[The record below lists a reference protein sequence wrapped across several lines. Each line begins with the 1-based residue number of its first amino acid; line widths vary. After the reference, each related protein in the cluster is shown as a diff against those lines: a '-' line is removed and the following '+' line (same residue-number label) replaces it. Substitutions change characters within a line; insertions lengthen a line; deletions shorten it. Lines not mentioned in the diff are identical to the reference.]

1 MSTSSNTRSR
11 ENIFRRVRGLRN
23 QMHADEVPLLAVP
36 AIWDSGQG
44 PRSVPC
50 DVIVTNQRVMG
61 YYSVTMPRKR
71 LFLEDVEL
79 TSITAVSLRQKTF
92 EPIFRELMVSAEQ
105 RKIYIRAPRRQIEAL
120 FAALREATAEY
131 APAEQPTFEDEQE
144 KEPQNTPRP
153 APVYGRQDIRTSF
166 ESSPLAITLLFVSGI
181 VMEIVGVGLWAM
193 TGSAQAGIPLFIA
206 GLIAVLMAT
215 FAKRRR

>member
-1 MSTSSNTRSR
+1 M
-11 ENIFRRVRGLRN
+11 
-23 QMHADEVPLLAVP
+23 QADEVPLLAVP

-61 YYSVTMPRKR
+61 YYSVSMPRKR
-71 LFLEDVEL
+71 LFLEDIEL
-79 TSITAVSLRQKTF
+79 ASFTAVSLRQKTF
-92 EPIFRELMVSAEQ
+92 EPVFRELMVSAGQ

-120 FAALREATAEY
+120 FAALREATEEY
-131 APAEQPTFEDEQE
+131 VAVGQPTFEDEAEQ
-144 KEPQNTPRP
+144 EPQNTSRP
-153 APVYGRQDIRTSF
+153 APVYGQQDISTSF
-166 ESSPLAITLLFVSGI
+166 ESSPLAITLLILSGI

-215 FAKRRR
+215 FAKRRRQ

>member
-1 MSTSSNTRSR
+1 M
-11 ENIFRRVRGLRN
+11 
-23 QMHADEVPLLAVP
+23 QADEVPLLAVP

-61 YYSVTMPRKR
+61 YYSVSMPRKR
-71 LFLEDVEL
+71 LFLEDIEL
-79 TSITAVSLRQKTF
+79 TRITAVSLRQKTF
-92 EPIFRELMVSAEQ
+92 EPVFRELMVSAGQ
-105 RKIYIRAPRRQIEAL
+105 RRVYIRAPRRQIEAL
-120 FAALREATAEY
+120 FAALREATEEY
-131 APAEQPTFEDEQE
+131 VPAGQPTFEDEAEQ
-144 KEPQNTPRP
+144 EPQKTSRL

-193 TGSAQAGIPLFIA
+193 TGSAQAGLPLFIA
-206 GLIAVLMAT
+206 GLVAVLLAT